1 MEFVAHGAHAA
12 AGVGVPLCVF
22 EDTQGAGGEGEQDF
36 GEEESLD
43 VRSGRVSWGG
53 IVWKSRMLSRSP
65 NGFGHLLIVCQSPLY
80 KPATVVGFLDSK
92 NRSLVSRKLERS

>member
-1 MEFVAHGAHAA
+1 MEFMAHGAYAA
-12 AGVGVPLCVF
+12 AGVGVSLCVF

-53 IVWKSRMLSRSP
+53 IVWKSSMLSRP
-65 NGFGHLLIVCQSPLY
+65 PDDIDRLLIVCQ
-80 KPATVVGFLDSK
+80 
-92 NRSLVSRKLERS
+92 